1 MIDARA
7 LLSASD
13 ACSID
18 LRSPAE
24 FDEDHVPGAVNAP
37 LFDDVQRALVGT
49 LYRDSP
55 SAAFEAAANI
65 VRVRIRDLAGE
76 IGAVAQWSPNANDL
90 EGRANA
96 LLSGGY
102 ERLSSELLDAE
113 RVAAPGRPIVFN
125 CWRGGLR
132 SRSVL
137 AFVRDLGLERA
148 ALLDGGYKSYR
159 AEVVRQLAELE
170 LPPVFV
176 LRGMTGVGKTL
187 VLRAIERARPGW
199 TLDLEELAGHRSSLL
214 GMVGLA
220 PCSQKRFESRIA
232 ARARAGFGSCVVI
245 EGESR
250 RVGDAIVPERVWRAL
265 EAGTSVEVHASFER
279 RFEVLVQD
287 YLADERTRAE
297 LEQRLPLV
305 EARMVRAR
313 EKPRLVELLRADRIE
328 ELVRELLDL
337 YYDPLYRHG
346 EKERAYAARFDAAD
360 PDAAARAIV
369 AWIEARR
376 ATGER

>member
-7 LLSASD
+7 LLAASD

-18 LRSPAE
+18 LRSPLE
-24 FDEDHVPGAVNAP
+24 FAEDHVPGAVNAP

-49 LYRDSP
+49 LYRASP
-55 SAAFEAAANI
+55 SAAFDAAADI
-65 VRVRIRDLAGE
+65 VRARIRALAGE
-76 IGAVAQWSPNANDL
+76 IGAVARWTPNADDV

-96 LLSGGY
+96 LLGGGY
-102 ERLSSELLDAE
+102 ERLSSELLQAE
-113 RVAAPGRPIVFN
+113 RAAPPRRPVVLN

-137 AFVRDLGLERA
+137 AFVRELGLERA
-148 ALLDGGYKSYR
+148 ALLEGGYKGYR
-159 AEVVRQLAELE
+159 AEVVRQIAALE
-170 LPPVFV
+170 LPPAFV

-187 VLRAIERARPGW
+187 VLRAIERMRPGW

-220 PCSQKRFESRIA
+220 PCSQKQFESRIA
-232 ARARAGFGSCVVI
+232 ARARAGFGPCVVL

-250 RVGDAIVPERVWRAL
+250 RVGDAIVPDRVWNAL
-265 EAGTSVEVHASFER
+265 ETGTHLEIHASFER
-279 RFEVLVQD
+279 RFDVLARD
-287 YLADERTRAE
+287 YLADERSRAE
-297 LEQRLPLV
+297 LAQRLPLV

-313 EKPRLVELLRADRIE
+313 EKPRLVELLQAGRLED
-328 ELVRELLDL
+328 LVRELLDL

-346 EKERAYAARFDAAD
+346 EKERVYAARFDAQD
-360 PDAAARAIV
+360 PERTARAVV
-369 AWIEARR
+369 AWIEARH
-376 ATGER
+376 AMAGS